1 MKPGIGRR
9 GMGTALLT
17 RRNAIRLSAVCS
29 VLGTLV
35 ITSAGLAPGAAASD
49 GVQSKQWYLDAMHA
63 DEMWKHSTGK
73 GVKVAVIDTGVN
85 PQTSSLKGQVL
96 VDEVPKAAK
105 YHVTQD
111 YDGHGTT
118 MAEIIA
124 GTGAG
129 GGIKGLAPGARI
141 IPIRVGLDE
150 LKDANERARSLTSA
164 KAIRAAAD
172 SDAKIINMSYGS
184 VYYNGDEEDALKYAA
199 SKGKLLFSSI
209 GNSGDAGNKPDYPAK
224 DPYAIGVSAVDKTGT
239 VGKLSTFGNYVD
251 MSAPG
256 LNVPAWCDNAFTRY
270 CTTEGTS
277 HASAIASA
285 SAALVWSAHPDWT
298 ANQVLRS
305 LIDTAGRTWPKGKP
319 SKYLGYGLMRP
330 RMVLADKNFDPGP
343 ADRDPL
349 AAENGTAP
357 DEDITATKSPAA
369 SPTAKT
375 PAKDTGSS
383 SGPASAAAKDADS
396 GDSTQTWVIIGAVAA
411 VLVIAGAGFAVMR
424 ARRNA

>member
-1 MKPGIGRR
+1 MGI
-9 GMGTALLT
+9 ALLT

-49 GVQSKQWYLDAMHA
+49 DVQSKQWYLDVMHA

-96 VDEVPKAAK
+96 VDEVPDAAK
-105 YHVTQD
+105 YHVTRD
-111 YDGHGTT
+111 YVGHGTS

-129 GGIKGLAPGARI
+129 GGIKGLAPGAKI
-141 IPIRVGLDE
+141 IPIRVGLDA
-150 LKDANERARSLTSA
+150 LKDREERAKSLTSPE
-164 KAIRAAAD
+164 AIRAAAD
-172 SDAKIINMSYGS
+172 SDAKIINMSFGS
-184 VYYNGDEEDALKYAA
+184 EYYEGEEEDAVKYAA
-199 SKGKLLFSSI
+199 SKGKLLFASI
-209 GNSGDAGNKPDYPAK
+209 GNGGDKGNKREYPSS
-224 DPYAIGVSAVDKTGT
+224 DPYVTGVAAVDKAGT
-239 VGKLSTFGNYVD
+239 VGNFSTYGNYVD
-251 MSAPG
+251 LSAPG
-256 LNVPAWCDNAFTRY
+256 LNLPGWCDTTFTKY
-270 CTTEGTS
+270 CDTQGTS
-277 HASAIASA
+277 NASAIASA

-330 RMVLADKNFDPGP
+330 RLVLADKNFDPGP
-343 ADRDPL
+343 ANRDPL

-369 SPTAKT
+369 SPSAKT

-383 SGPASAAAKDADS
+383 GGPTSAAAKDADS
-396 GDSTQTWVIIGAVAA
+396 GSDNTQTWVIIGAVAA
-411 VLVIAGAGFAVMR
+411 VLVIAGAGFAVKR